1 MARINLLPWRDQ
13 YREERKRQF
22 LVVLAGVGVLA
33 ALVSYLW
40 VSSVEAGIEQ
50 QKDRN
55 QLLKTEIAA
64 LNKKVQEIRELKKR
78 RKELLSRMKVIQDLQ
93 GTRPIIVRHFDEL
106 VRAIPDGV
114 YLKKLNRK
122 GKLIILE
129 GVAESNN
136 RVSSLMRNLDQSDW
150 FTSPNLT
157 SVKAA
162 SKSTEDQAS
171 AFKMSVNTSA
181 PAEQDKKEG

>member
-1 MARINLLPWRDQ
+1 MAKINLLPWRDQ

-22 LVVLAGVGVLA
+22 LTVLAGVGVLA
-33 ALVSYLW
+33 AMASYLW
-40 VSSVEAGIEQ
+40 VSSVEAGIER
-50 QKDRN
+50 QKNRN
-55 QLLKTEIAA
+55 QILKTEIAG
-64 LNKKVQEIRELKKR
+64 LNKKVEEIRELKKR
-78 RKELLSRMKVIQDLQ
+78 RKQLLSRMKVIQDLQ
-93 GTRPIIVRHFDEL
+93 GTRPIIVRYFDEL

-114 YLKKLNRK
+114 YLTKLERK
-122 GKLIILE
+122 DKLILLE

-150 FTSPNLT
+150 FASPNLT
-157 SVKAA
+157 SVKADP
-162 SKSTEDQAS
+162 KRDDQAS